1 MTVETPRS
9 LEGIEK
15 WDTHQEQFA
24 QQVFNVS

>member
-15 WDTHQEQFA
+15 RDKHQEQFA